1 MFLLRLLAVMA
12 VIVVGIGVVA
22 YALSG
27 QRKYLDFS
35 WRFCRYGLLVAMLLF
50 ALLVLER
57 VASMAL

>member
-1 MFLLRLLAVMA
+1 MA

-35 WRFCRYGLLVAMLLF
+35 WRFCRYGLLVALLLF
-50 ALLVLER
+50 ALMVLER
-57 VASMAL
+57 VASIAL